1 MFMKRVA
8 VFAHYDVHN
17 IVDDYV
23 ILYLRALKHVAEDI
37 VFVSDC
43 NLPESETE
51 KIKSLCCH
59 IIATKHGEANDFGS
73 YKRGLAFL
81 RSKANLYDEIILAND
96 SCYCVNSFE
105 PIFKKMSQKKC
116 DFWGMTDNKE
126 KGVLHH
132 LQSYFLVFRKPVF
145 QKNEFWVFF
154 EKIEKQE
161 KKRSIIFLYEVGL
174 SQFLLRLGF
183 VMKAAYKKR
192 GLHNPS
198 VSENALYILKK
209 RGPLLKV
216 EVLKSNPLE
225 INNLFSWRT
234 MVESW
239 AINPCVQHL
248 KRIEAYDPN
257 LWTLSETKTDSFFK
271 RHKILYVEQ
280 KWYSWE
286 NGVKRFFLFGVRIFK
301 KKI

>member
-1 MFMKRVA
+1 MKRIA
-8 VFAHYDVHN
+8 VFAHYDIHN
-17 IVDDYV
+17 VIDDYV
-23 ILYLRALKHVAEDI
+23 ILYLKTLKTVVEDI

-43 NLPESETE
+43 NLAESETE

-59 IIATKHGEANDFGS
+59 IIATKHGESNDFGS

-81 RSKANLYDEIILAND
+81 RDKAHFYDEIVLAND
-96 SCYCVNSFE
+96 SCYCVNSFD

-126 KGVLHH
+126 KGILHH
-132 LQSYFLVFRKPVF
+132 LQSYLLIFRKPVF
-145 QKNEFWVFF
+145 QKNEFWNFF

-161 KKRSIIFLYEVGL
+161 KKRSIILLYEVGL
-174 SQFLLRLGF
+174 SQLLLRLGF
-183 VMKAAYKKR
+183 TMKSAYRKR

-225 INNLFSWRT
+225 IQNLAAWKN
-234 MVESW
+234 MAESC
-239 AINPCVQHL
+239 AVAACIDHL
-248 KRIEAYDPN
+248 KRIEAYDPK
-257 LWTLSETKTDSFFK
+257 LWTFSETKKDSFLK
-271 RHKILYVEQ
+271 RHKIFSIEQ

-286 NGVKRFFLFGVRIFK
+286 NGAKRFFLFGVRIFK